1 MNDML
6 KDELYHKW
14 TDATKA
20 NYNREYYQKHK
31 DWWKTKYADF
41 TGGVKRAAANAKE
54 TVKGETPQS
63 LWKSGARDIQKN
75 LPELKKGISSNA
87 KTLAERAKRKTSEA
101 IGEAKWQADR
111 LARKSG
117 ADKAK
122 ALWDDGANDIKK
134 KLGSNAKKAK
144 ALWDD
149 GAKDIKS
156 KAYKTARN
164 ATKKVHDAKVDVE
177 WAINN
182 NDAVGNVKRKTKAA
196 KNLWDDGAKDI
207 KSKAGKAASS
217 ARKGAKKLSS
227 QLQKNGKQLMSDV
240 KKKSAKTIASGKKVA
255 DSVAY
260 KAAFS
265 VGFVKGFVGGFAGE
279 MKKDLAK
286 SKKR

>member
-14 TDATKA
+14 TDAVKA

-101 IGEAKWQADR
+101 IDEAKWQADR
-111 LARKSG
+111 LARKTG
-117 ADKAK
+117 AD
-122 ALWDDGANDIKK
+122 
-134 KLGSNAKKAK
+134 KAK

-156 KAYKTARN
+156 KAYKTARKT
-164 ATKKVHDAKVDVE
+164 AKKVHDAKVDVE

-182 NDAVGNVKRKTKAA
+182 NDAVGNVRRKAKSA
-196 KNLWDDGAKDI
+196 KNLWDDGAKDV
-207 KSKAGKAASS
+207 KSKAGKAAAS
-217 ARKGAKKLSS
+217 ARKGAKRLSS

-286 SKKR
+286 SKKK